1 MATTRI
7 KEELQASGRVGPAA
21 FKMMTDV
28 FESLITKFSALR
40 ARETAEDL
48 RNGFFLDKGTGYV
61 LAIGAA
67 ADDDAAARITYR
79 WGTRWLVDK
88 SRHLPFGALRNRLEK
103 RLERSALFAP
113 SRVAHHWFLADG
125 DDESYLFTT
134 SQLVAIADA
143 ADIELHPWGNGNLR
157 IGKAG
162 ELEQLIQSLLEC
174 AGRLHAA
181 EITVICGNRF
191 PLMLQLGD
199 ASESMVDANSDTL
212 TNSAADSDSAFV
224 TAEMIRIDRLAD
236 DIFPQLTDEE
246 VSIFRYWGDVPRLI
260 DELNRSRSGVY
271 KAMDAARRHLV
282 ELAGGG
288 EEGRQVMLAVMK
300 PILDRSAS
308 VPSTQD
314 EREDTRAI

>member
-7 KEELQASGRVGPAA
+7 KEELLASGRLGAAA
-21 FKMMTDV
+21 FEMMTDV
-28 FESLITKFSALR
+28 FESLIPKFSALR
-40 ARETAEDL
+40 AQETAEDL

-61 LAIGAA
+61 LAIGGA
-67 ADDDAAARITYR
+67 ADDDAAARITYT

-88 SRHLPFGALRNRLEK
+88 SRQLPFGALRNRLEK
-103 RLERSALFAP
+103 RLERSDLFAP
-113 SRVAHHWFLADG
+113 SRVTHHWFLADG
-125 DDESYLFTT
+125 DDESYPFTT
-134 SQLVAIADA
+134 SQLAAIAAA
-143 ADIELHPWGNGNLR
+143 ADIDLHPWGEGSLR

-174 AGRLHAA
+174 AGRLHVA
-181 EITVICGNRF
+181 EITVVCGNRF

-199 ASESMVDANSDTL
+199 VFESTVDSNSETL
-212 TNSAADSDSAFV
+212 TNSAADSDSVFV
-224 TAEMIRIDRLAD
+224 TAEMMRVDRLAA
-236 DIFPQLTDEE
+236 DIFPQLTDQE
-246 VSIFRYWGDVPRLI
+246 VSIFRYWGDVPRLV

-271 KAMDAARRHLV
+271 KAMDAARRRLV

-288 EEGRQVMLAVMK
+288 HEGRQVMLALMK